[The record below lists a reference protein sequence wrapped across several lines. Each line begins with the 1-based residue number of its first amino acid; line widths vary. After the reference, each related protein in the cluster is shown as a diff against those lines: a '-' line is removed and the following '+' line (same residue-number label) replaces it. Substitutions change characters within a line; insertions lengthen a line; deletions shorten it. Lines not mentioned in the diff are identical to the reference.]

1 MSFMDVK
8 VGDTV
13 TRVFCG
19 IEREWKVTSVTDKL
33 IVIGM
38 GWSFDRET
46 GWEEDE
52 YFHWGVDYG
61 QTGSYLRRN

>member
-1 MSFMDVK
+1 MFMHVK

-13 TRVFCG
+13 TRVLFG
-19 IEREWKVTSVTDKL
+19 IVKREWKVTSVTDKL

-52 YFHWGVDYG
+52 ELHWGVKYG
-61 QTGSYLRRN
+61 VSGSYLRRN